1 MKHIALRKLS
11 IGVAVLLAS
20 YLGAAYLLL
29 PETWT
34 VVDRNVDV
42 SPASMVTRTSSDIP
56 GDPINVGLEAHDT
69 AAVLRAFAIAGWDT
83 ADAVTLKTAVE
94 IGVSVLFD
102 KPYPDAPV
110 SPLTYDGRRQDLAF
124 EKPVGDSA
132 DQRHHV
138 RFWRTSTKSPDGR
151 ELWLGSVSF
160 DRGVGLSHDT
170 GQITHHIDPNI
181 DAERDG
187 LMQDLKATGQVV
199 STYEIKG
206 IGPTQNGRNGGGD
219 LYFTD
224 GNILIG
230 RLVDTAAVSR

>member
-1 MKHIALRKLS
+1 LKHIAARKLWF
-11 IGVAVLLAS
+11 GVVVLLAC

-42 SPASMVTRTSSDIP
+42 SPAAMVTRTSSDIP
-56 GDPINVGLEAHDT
+56 GDPINVGVEARDT
-69 AAVLRAFAIAGWDT
+69 AAVLRAFASAGWDT

-132 DQRHHV
+132 DRRHHV
-138 RFWRTSTKSPDGR
+138 RFWRTSTTGPDGQ

-187 LMQDLKATGQVV
+187 LIQDLKAKGQIV
-199 STYEIKG
+199 STYEIRG
-206 IGPTQNGRNGGGD
+206 IGPTKSGRNGGGD
-219 LYFTD
+219 PYFTD

-230 RLVDTAAVSR
+230 RLADAGTVSR

>member
-1 MKHIALRKLS
+1 MKHIVLRKLS

-56 GDPINVGLEAHDT
+56 GDPINVGLEARDT
-69 AAVLRAFAIAGWDT
+69 AAVLRAFALAGWDT
-83 ADAVTLKTAVE
+83 ADAVTLRTAVE

-110 SPLTYDGRRQDLAF
+110 SPLTYDGRRQDLAL

-132 DQRHHV
+132 DRRHHV
-138 RFWRTSTKSPDGR
+138 RFWRTSTKRPDGR

-170 GQITHHIDPNI
+170 GQITHHIDPDI

-187 LMQDLKATGQVV
+187 LIKDLKATGQVV
-199 STYEIKG
+199 STYEMRG
-206 IGPTQNGRNGGGD
+206 IGLTQNGRNGGGD

-224 GNILIG
+224 GNVVIG
-230 RLVDTAAVSR
+230 RLVDTGAVSR